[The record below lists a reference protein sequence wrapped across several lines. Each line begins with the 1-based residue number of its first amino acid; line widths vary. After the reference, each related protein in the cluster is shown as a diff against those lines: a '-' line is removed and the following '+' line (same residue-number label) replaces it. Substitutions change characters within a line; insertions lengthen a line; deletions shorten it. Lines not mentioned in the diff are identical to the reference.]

1 MKHLRV
7 PLLFLAL
14 FALFSQV
21 FAQSDK
27 PLALVMTAAGPIEP
41 AMLEYFKRG
50 IGTAEQRN
58 ADVLIIQ
65 LNTPGGDLQSMLEIV
80 TVIRSSTVPVVIY
93 VAPRGAIAAS
103 AGALITMAGQASA
116 MAPETTIGA
125 VIPISS
131 SGQNLDS
138 DLRTKQ
144 INTLKE
150 KIQPFVAPRGD
161 PAVQLADSM
170 IEEGKSADV
179 SKALESKLIDFPAND
194 IKDLL
199 NKLNGFT
206 VQMSTGP
213 RTLHTANAQ
222 TEPLD
227 TSLIERFLLLLTDS
241 NIAFLL
247 LAIGVQA
254 IIIEIS
260 HPGGWVAGFIGV
272 VCISLLVYSFGI
284 LPINWFG
291 IIFLVTA
298 FVLFILDIKAPT
310 HGALTAAGVVS
321 FIVGALM
328 LFNSPGTPQFQR
340 VSVPLV
346 VGVSIFIGLMFFG
359 ILLFALSTIH
369 SPVTTGVGTFIGKT
383 GTAKMW
389 DEASGQVQVE
399 SELWSAE
406 PVNDSA
412 KISKG
417 DKVEVVQVEGLR
429 LKVRKKN

>member
-7 PLLFLAL
+7 LLLAL
-14 FALFSQV
+14 IGFMLCSQV

-27 PLALVMTAAGPIEP
+27 PLALVMTAEGPIEP

-50 IGTAEQRN
+50 IETAAQRH
-58 ADVLIIQ
+58 AEVLIVQ
-65 LNTPGGDLQSMLEIV
+65 LNTPGGNIGTMLEIV
-80 TVIRSSTVPVVIY
+80 NAIRSSTVPVVIY
-93 VAPRGAIAAS
+93 VAPRGALAAS

-125 VIPISS
+125 IIPISS

-138 DLRTKQ
+138 DLRTKE

-150 KIQPFVAPRGD
+150 KIHPFVAPRGE
-161 PAVQLADSM
+161 PALKLAESM
-170 IEEGKSADV
+170 IEEGTSADI
-179 SKALESKLIDFPAND
+179 SKALNAKLVDFSAND
-194 IKDLL
+194 LKDLL

-206 VQMSTGP
+206 VEMSDGP

-227 TSLIERFLLLLTDS
+227 MSFIEFFLLLLTNS

-254 IIIEIS
+254 ILIEIS
-260 HPGGWVAGFIGV
+260 HPGGWAAGFIGV
-272 VCISLLVYSFGI
+272 VCLSLAIYGMGM

-291 IIFLVTA
+291 IVFLITA

-310 HGALTAAGVVS
+310 HGALTTAGVAS
-321 FIVGALM
+321 FIIGALM

-346 VGVSIFIGLMFFG
+346 ISVGIFLGLLFFG
-359 ILLFALSTIH
+359 ILLFALRTMH
-369 SPVTTGVGTFIGKT
+369 SPVMTGVGTFIGKT
-383 GTAKMW
+383 GTAKTW
-389 DEASGQVQVE
+389 NEASGQVQLE

-406 PVNDSA
+406 SVNASE

-417 DKVEVVQVEGLR
+417 DTVEVVEVQGLR
-429 LKVRKKN
+429 LKVRKK